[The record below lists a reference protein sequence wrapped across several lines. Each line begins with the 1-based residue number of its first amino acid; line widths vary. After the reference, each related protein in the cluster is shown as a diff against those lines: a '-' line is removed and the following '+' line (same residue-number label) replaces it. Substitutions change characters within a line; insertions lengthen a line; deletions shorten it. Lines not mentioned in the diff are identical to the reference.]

1 MKFEMC
7 IIISI
12 DSSEGILIFGIS
24 LFDYKDMKLEE
35 NMMSAL
41 HFSQEIVLFCQ
52 ESKGDSLSKK
62 ESLDNICHNVLGDQ

>member
-1 MKFEMC
+1 
-7 IIISI
+7 
-12 DSSEGILIFGIS
+12 
-24 LFDYKDMKLEE
+24 MKLEE

-62 ESLDNICHNVLGDQ
+62 ESLDNIYHNVLGD